1 MAKTDLRKKTKSNFE
16 KDFFKLMNNAI
27 FGKTMENLRKHRD
40 IKLVTTEKR
49 RNYLVSEPNYLTT
62 KLFTENLLAIEMKK
76 SETLM
81 NKPVHLGL
89 SIIEFGKILIH

>member
-1 MAKTDLRKKTKSNFE
+1 MAKTIYWYKHKSKKKNQKMILKE
-16 KDFFKLMNNAI
+16 I
-27 FGKTMENLRKHRD
+27 FLGWWIKPFLKKHRD

>member
-1 MAKTDLRKKTKSNFE
+1 
-16 KDFFKLMNNAI
+16 MNNTV
-27 FGKTMENLRKHRD
+27 FEKTMENLRKHRD